1 LKNKLNLYLFGE
13 TKFADKFEKFIQLL
27 ILVSVVNFSIQ
38 TLPDLSSE
46 FLRILNMLEYFSITI
61 FSIEYVLRIFTSKN
75 PFKFIFSF
83 FGLIDLIAILPFYV
97 SLGMDLKSL
106 RAVRLFRLLRLLKFL
121 RYHDTLSNLKQ
132 SFDDVKRE
140 LFLFSFATVLL
151 IYFSSVGIYFFENEA
166 QPDAF
171 SSIFAAM
178 WWSVATL
185 TTVGY
190 GDIYPIT
197 AGGKIFSTFI
207 VFIGLG
213 LVAIP
218 TGIVASSLTKA
229 LMKSKD

>member
-1 LKNKLNLYLFGE
+1 MRNKLNNFLFGNSN
-13 TKFADKFEKFIQLL
+13 FASFFEKSIQVL
-27 ILVSVVNFSIQ
+27 ILISILNFSVQ
-38 TLPDLSSE
+38 TLPNLSVRLIEVLNIVELFS
-46 FLRILNMLEYFSITI
+46 ILIFSLEYL
-61 FSIEYVLRIFTSKN
+61 LRLFTSPK
-75 PFKFIFSF
+75 PFRFIFSF
-83 FGLIDLIAILPFYV
+83 FGLIDLIAILPFYI
-97 SLGMDLKSL
+97 SMGMDLKSL

-121 RYHDTLSNLKQ
+121 RYQDTLAKLKQ

-140 LFLFSFATVLL
+140 LFLFSFATLLL

-166 QPDAF
+166 QPEAF

>member
-132 SFDDVKRE
+132 SLDDVKRE

>member
-1 LKNKLNLYLFGE
+1 MVGKLNSFLFGE

-27 ILVSVVNFSIQ
+27 ILVSVVNFSVQ
-38 TLPDLSSE
+38 TLPNLSVR
-46 FLRILNMLEYFSITI
+46 LIKVLNIVELFSVLIFSLEYL
-61 FSIEYVLRIFTSKN
+61 LRLFTSPK
-75 PFKFIFSF
+75 PFKFFFSF

-132 SFDDVKRE
+132 SLDDVKRE

-151 IYFSSVGIYFFENEA
+151 IYFSSVGIYFFENES

>member
-1 LKNKLNLYLFGE
+1 LRNKLNNFLFGNSN
-13 TKFADKFEKFIQLL
+13 FASFFEKSIQVL
-27 ILVSVVNFSIQ
+27 ILISILNFSVQ
-38 TLPDLSSE
+38 TLPNLSVRLIEVLNIVELFS
-46 FLRILNMLEYFSITI
+46 ILIFSLEYL
-61 FSIEYVLRIFTSKN
+61 LRLFTSPK
-75 PFKFIFSF
+75 PFRFIFSF
-83 FGLIDLIAILPFYV
+83 FGLIDLIAILPFYI
-97 SLGMDLKSL
+97 SMGMDLKSL

-121 RYHDTLSNLKQ
+121 RYQDTLAKLKQ

-140 LFLFSFATVLL
+140 LFLFSFATLLL

-166 QPDAF
+166 QPEAF

>member
-1 LKNKLNLYLFGE
+1 
-13 TKFADKFEKFIQLL
+13 
-27 ILVSVVNFSIQ
+27 
-38 TLPDLSSE
+38 
-46 FLRILNMLEYFSITI
+46 M
-61 FSIEYVLRIFTSKN
+61 
-75 PFKFIFSF
+75 
-83 FGLIDLIAILPFYV
+83 
-97 SLGMDLKSL
+97 GMDLKSL

-121 RYHDTLSNLKQ
+121 RYQDTLAKLKQ

-140 LFLFSFATVLL
+140 LFLFSFSTLLL

-166 QPDAF
+166 QPEAF

>member
-1 LKNKLNLYLFGE
+1 MRNKLNNFLFGNSN
-13 TKFADKFEKFIQLL
+13 FASFFEKSIQVL
-27 ILVSVVNFSIQ
+27 ILISIINFSVQ
-38 TLPDLSSE
+38 TLPNLSVR
-46 FLRILNMLEYFSITI
+46 LIKILNIVELFSVLIFSLEYL
-61 FSIEYVLRIFTSKN
+61 LRLFTSPK
-75 PFKFIFSF
+75 PFKFFFSF

-132 SFDDVKRE
+132 SLDDVKRE

-151 IYFSSVGIYFFENEA
+151 IYFSSVGIYFFENES

>member
-1 LKNKLNLYLFGE
+1 
-13 TKFADKFEKFIQLL
+13 
-27 ILVSVVNFSIQ
+27 
-38 TLPDLSSE
+38 
-46 FLRILNMLEYFSITI
+46 
-61 FSIEYVLRIFTSKN
+61 
-75 PFKFIFSF
+75 
-83 FGLIDLIAILPFYV
+83 
-97 SLGMDLKSL
+97 
-106 RAVRLFRLLRLLKFL
+106 
-121 RYHDTLSNLKQ
+121 
-132 SFDDVKRE
+132 
-140 LFLFSFATVLL
+140 
-151 IYFSSVGIYFFENEA
+151 
-166 QPDAF
+166 
-171 SSIFAAM
+171 M

>member
-1 LKNKLNLYLFGE
+1 MRYKLNNFLFGNSN
-13 TKFADKFEKFIQLL
+13 FASFFEKSIQVL
-27 ILVSVVNFSIQ
+27 ILISILNFSVQ
-38 TLPDLSSE
+38 TLPNLSVRLIEVLNIVELFS
-46 FLRILNMLEYFSITI
+46 ILIFSLEYL
-61 FSIEYVLRIFTSKN
+61 LRLFTSPK
-75 PFKFIFSF
+75 PFRFIFSF
-83 FGLIDLIAILPFYV
+83 FGLIDLIAILPFYI
-97 SLGMDLKSL
+97 SMGMDLKSL

-121 RYHDTLSNLKQ
+121 RYQDTLAKLKQ

-140 LFLFSFATVLL
+140 LFLFSFATLLL

-166 QPDAF
+166 QPEAF

>member
-1 LKNKLNLYLFGE
+1 MRNKLNNFLFGNSN
-13 TKFADKFEKFIQLL
+13 FASFFEKSIQVL
-27 ILVSVVNFSIQ
+27 ILISILNFSVQ
-38 TLPDLSSE
+38 TLPNLSVRLIEVLNIVELFS
-46 FLRILNMLEYFSITI
+46 ILIFSLEYL
-61 FSIEYVLRIFTSKN
+61 LRLFTSPK
-75 PFKFIFSF
+75 PFRFIFSF
-83 FGLIDLIAILPFYV
+83 FGLIDLIAILPFYI
-97 SLGMDLKSL
+97 SMGMDLKSL

-121 RYHDTLSNLKQ
+121 RYQDTLAKLKQ

-140 LFLFSFATVLL
+140 LFLFSFATLLL

-166 QPDAF
+166 QPQAF

-229 LMKSKD
+229 LIKSKD

>member
-1 LKNKLNLYLFGE
+1 MRNKLNNFLFGNSN
-13 TKFADKFEKFIQLL
+13 FASFFEKSIQVL
-27 ILVSVVNFSIQ
+27 ILISILNFSVQ
-38 TLPDLSSE
+38 TLPNLSVRLIEVLNIVELFS
-46 FLRILNMLEYFSITI
+46 ILIFSLEYL
-61 FSIEYVLRIFTSKN
+61 LRLFTCPK
-75 PFKFIFSF
+75 PFRFIFSF
-83 FGLIDLIAILPFYV
+83 FGLIDLIAILPFYI
-97 SLGMDLKSL
+97 SMGMDLKSL

-121 RYHDTLSNLKQ
+121 RYQDTLAKLKQ

-140 LFLFSFATVLL
+140 LFLFSFATLLL

-166 QPDAF
+166 QPEAF